1 MHRNLL
7 VILLG
12 LALSLASC
20 KDEETPKPEAESKPE
35 TESPEPIAKLEP
47 SEDFSYVMK
56 ATTEYYAGGPQQA
69 RPADG
74 EIVAGTKVNVIE
86 DSGSY
91 TLVETEAGVKGYVST
106 TAIGR

>member
-7 VILLG
+7 ITLLG
-12 LALSLASC
+12 LLLSLSAC
-20 KDEETPKPEAESKPE
+20 NNEEKPAPDADPKPDPVTE
-35 TESPEPIAKLEP
+35 TVPKLEP
-47 SEDFSYVMK
+47 SDDFSYVMK
-56 ATTEYYAGGPQQA
+56 TTTEYYAGGPQQA

-74 EIVAGTKVNVIE
+74 ELQAGTKINVIE

-106 TAIGR
+106 SAIGR